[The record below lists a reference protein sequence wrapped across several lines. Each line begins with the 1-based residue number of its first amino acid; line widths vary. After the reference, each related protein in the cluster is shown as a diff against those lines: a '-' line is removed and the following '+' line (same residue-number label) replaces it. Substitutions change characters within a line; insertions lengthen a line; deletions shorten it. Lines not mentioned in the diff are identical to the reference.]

1 MMLMLTVFSDYSTM
15 KHTVEQGHIEGYM
28 VNGISGAHC
37 ASDDRVIN
45 VRAGNAIRIDLH
57 ISGSPIPTVT
67 WLKDHK
73 AISLSNRVRR
83 SVQIRHLT

>member
-1 MMLMLTVFSDYSTM
+1 MNGVID
-15 KHTVEQGHIEGYM
+15 GH
-28 VNGISGAHC
+28 GAN
-37 ASDDRVIN
+37 DDRVIN

-73 AISLSNRVRR
+73 PIPLSNRVRW
-83 SVQIRHLT
+83 SVQIRHFS